1 MTLFLFPLT
10 SQSLPQTGE
19 RFEVLVDLAKNQ
31 SAEDLEKSAISWFAD
46 IPGRDKTRFTT
57 FRLGLIYYKNK
68 KWNRAEEAFQ
78 KLLVLYPEFSDY
90 ALYHL
95 GDIKLEKEEYKSALN
110 YLLSL
115 INNHP
120 ESIWIE
126 EAYFKIGRTY
136 LALRE
141 FEKGKEAFD
150 KYLVNYPS
158 GIFRQLAA
166 YKHAVCLEE
175 LKEPRRAFYEYQSIW
190 IKYPNAEF
198 VGELNDRLERF
209 YTYPD
214 FQNSIPSPH
223 QRFARAMAFFRDRHF
238 SRALTELLAI
248 EKEQADSSD
257 REFLDRVKLQIAK
270 TQMRLRD

>member
-120 ESIWIE
+120 ERIWIE
-126 EAYFKIGRTY
+126 
-136 LALRE
+136 
-141 FEKGKEAFD
+141 
-150 KYLVNYPS
+150 
-158 GIFRQLAA
+158 AA
-166 YKHAVCLEE
+166 YIHAVCLEE
-175 LKEPRRAFYEYQSIW
+175 LKEPRRAFYECQSIW

-198 VGELNDRLERF
+198 VSELNNRLERF

-214 FQNSIPSPH
+214 
-223 QRFARAMAFFRDRHF
+223 
-238 SRALTELLAI
+238 
-248 EKEQADSSD
+248 
-257 REFLDRVKLQIAK
+257 
-270 TQMRLRD
+270 